1 MASLWFLIAIVFTPL
16 KIGLLSTILLIRIII
31 KLGIFPFHGWFFSVI
46 GVSSWIFFFIF
57 SSIQKIIPLVVLRN
71 ILINLKLFYVMV
83 SLSLFF
89 IFSIDISYLSSR
101 LILTLSSINNV
112 SWILISLICSKI
124 FWGVFITIYMF
135 ILFPII
141 KYLSRLNLNFS
152 NMLFPQ
158 NTPMGDK
165 LIVSLMVI
173 SLGGLPPLLGFFN
186 KFMIIKLFLFK
197 IRVLVIMLII
207 FSSLFLLY
215 YYISLVFSSLSF
227 YPGPHTAQ
235 KRLDLRVMKL
245 MFLISFIPIL
255 IITFINY

>member
-1 MASLWFLIAIVFTPL
+1 M
-16 KIGLLSTILLIRIII
+16 G
-31 KLGIFPFHGWFFSVI
+31 
-46 GVSSWIFFFIF
+46 
-57 SSIQKIIPLVVLRN
+57 
-71 ILINLKLFYVMV
+71 
-83 SLSLFF
+83 
-89 IFSIDISYLSSR
+89 
-101 LILTLSSINNV
+101 
-112 SWILISLICSKI
+112 SKI

-197 IRVLVIMLII
+197 IRVLVIILII
-207 FSSLFLLY
+207 FSSLFFALLLY
-215 YYISLVFSSLSF
+215 KSCFFFFKLLSGSPHGPKEVRSESDEINVFNFF
-227 YPGPHTAQ
+227 YPYSNNYIY
-235 KRLDLRVMKL
+235 KL
-245 MFLISFIPIL
+245 LGRS
-255 IITFINY
+255 